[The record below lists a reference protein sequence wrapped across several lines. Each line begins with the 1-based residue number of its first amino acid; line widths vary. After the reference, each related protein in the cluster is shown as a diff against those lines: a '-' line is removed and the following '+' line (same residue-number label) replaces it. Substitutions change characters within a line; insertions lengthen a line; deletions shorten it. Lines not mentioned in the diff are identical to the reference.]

1 MLRLLEEVGAGR
13 LRFKSVNASGGRCF
27 PCGLLVLTRIAAA
40 LLLPRKVWVRLLPL
54 IDFSNAGC
62 SMTLC

>member
-13 LRFKSVNASGGRCF
+13 QRFRSVSAGGGRCF
-27 PCGLLVLTRIAAA
+27 PCGLLVLTRIVAA
-40 LLLPRKVWVRLLPL
+40 LLLLRKVWVRLLPL
-54 IDFSNAGC
+54 IDFSNEGC

>member
-1 MLRLLEEVGAGR
+1 MLRLLEEVGASR
-13 LRFKSVNASGGRCF
+13 QRSRSVSASGGRCF

>member
-1 MLRLLEEVGAGR
+1 LLRLLEEAGASK
-13 LRFKSVNASGGRCF
+13 LMFKSVSASGGRCF
-27 PCGLLVLTRIAAA
+27 PCGLLVLTRIVAA
-40 LLLPRKVWVRLLPL
+40 LLLLRKVWVRLLPL